1 MLLSLTNE
9 NYDLLKQD
17 FALLINEEPEK
28 KEDMNNPEVGIWF
41 FL

>member
-17 FALLINEEPEK
+17 FALLINEEPEIK
-28 KEDMNNPEVGIWF
+28 GGHE
-41 FL
+41 